1 MWPLQ
6 LNAGAHLNAEI
17 DPTLRRRPD
26 VISVSVNLIFHL
38 ISWPTR
44 RVVCSIR
51 TSQVAVNVV
60 REFGMG
66 GREIADSDAESDDFG
81 HNRLPE
87 AGNGAETADHDPAGM
102 LDDIDF
108 DKFVS
113 LDSGV
118 ERRRIQRQTEGSSR
132 DVAAEKADG
141 SNQVASF
148 REGTKGQKHE
158 SAVEQSAS
166 IQILGGSAELGGSM
180 SPLNKRPISTSLK
193 RRHTGDVVSGPA
205 ELNASTES
213 EELGRKNKRSKT
225 YGRSKTRLINA
236 ENHIFTDA
244 AVADTI
250 PRPTG
255 GEREIDLGGALASR
269 GDTQP
274 LSSIK
279 TPAQWS
285 GQMYSNNNLLAPT
298 ISTTKSSMGVYQSIS
313 IDLRGTS
320 SSLDFDGNPFG
331 TVSQVSIGDDEDAAR
346 IIGFFGQQRGQ
357 INDSGDDSAELI
369 ASENIDNGHIAA
381 VIDPSMLMRSPAPL
395 SDTQLLSSSSIL
407 KSASTEGSRSAAQLS
422 DPLPEE
428 ESSVNLPI
436 PKPEESRTGEKRGRK
451 RRSDQ
456 PMPSSSEPDRAA
468 TDKLDAAELEI
479 GLSKER
485 YKPRPSRSRRSTSI
499 IHAETHSSQN
509 DTEQLLDVKHPEPQ
523 AKSSPAK
530 NPSSELHLS
539 DEAYIGLPKE
549 SYVPRPSRSRSKRV
563 VHEHETSINDTE
575 TADAGQ
581 DIEASQPN
589 TTPAPDSTSKG
600 RKEKR
605 AKLKR
610 AKTSLAKKSEP
621 MLSEGDDEVVWMESK
636 PAKVKI
642 GKLQDVSPTKS
653 DIKLEE
659 DSMNVDRMVPKKR
672 ADIAVL
678 ETNNLGRRDREG
690 APDTEDED
698 DILKPTKRTTIKK
711 PLVSVEI
718 PAPHAQSSI
727 ARNEPQEEEKEE
739 EEKEEEEEPAA
750 AAARNPAAPEPK
762 KRGRKR
768 KKPVEPEPR
777 REEEIAESK
786 VNHNLPHASQ
796 TKGKKDERPPL
807 QEQPIN
813 TSLPL
818 PPAPVV
824 PRCTP
829 SPSHHQKPT
838 TTTKTS
844 QSPTPFQN
852 QRARRPHSPLK
863 SIIPAL
869 PASPNDQHKPRPHP
883 SSSSGGLST
892 YRVGLSRRAPIPSLL
907 KIVRKDEDQHRRVA
921 VGGNNKK
928 KKEKQKE
935 KEGLGEGGAKD
946 GGKDEEEMK
955 GLRECGPGDVGPED
969 GDGGTE
975 AKKGLN
981 ELLMM
986 EEEYYSP

>member
-1 MWPLQ
+1 
-6 LNAGAHLNAEI
+6 
-17 DPTLRRRPD
+17 
-26 VISVSVNLIFHL
+26 
-38 ISWPTR
+38 
-44 RVVCSIR
+44 
-51 TSQVAVNVV
+51 
-60 REFGMG
+60 MG

-113 LDSGV
+113 LDSSV
-118 ERRRIQRQTEGSSR
+118 ERRRIQTQTEGSSR

-148 REGTKGQKHE
+148 RECTKGQKHG
-158 SAVEQSAS
+158 SAVEQSAG

-180 SPLNKRPISTSLK
+180 SPLNKTPISTSLK

-225 YGRSKTRLINA
+225 YGRSKTRLING

-255 GEREIDLGGALASR
+255 GEREIDLGGALARR

-279 TPAQWS
+279 KPAQWS

-346 IIGFFGQQRGQ
+346 IIGFFGQPRGQ

-369 ASENIDNGHIAA
+369 ASENIDNCHIAA

-395 SDTQLLSSSSIL
+395 NDTQLLSSSSIL
-407 KSASTEGSRSAAQLS
+407 KSASTERSRSAAQLS

-436 PKPEESRTGEKRGRK
+436 PKPEEPRTGEKRGRK
-451 RRSDQ
+451 RKSDQ

-468 TDKLDAAELEI
+468 TDKVDAAELEI

-499 IHAETHSSQN
+499 IHAETHRSQN

-563 VHEHETSINDTE
+563 VHEHEMSINDTE
-575 TADAGQ
+575 TTDARQ

-672 ADIAVL
+672 ADTAVL
-678 ETNNLGRRDREG
+678 ETNNLGRRDRED
-690 APDTEDED
+690 APDTEHED
-698 DILKPTKRTTIKK
+698 AILKPTKRTTIKK
-711 PLVSVEI
+711 PMVSVEI
-718 PAPHAQSSI
+718 PAPHTQSSI

-739 EEKEEEEEPAA
+739 EAAEEEEKEEEKAA
-750 AAARNPAAPEPK
+750 AAGNPTAPKPK

-777 REEEIAESK
+777 GEEETAESM
-786 VNHNLPHASQ
+786 VDHDPPHASQ
-796 TKGKKDERPPL
+796 TKGKKDQRPPL
-807 QEQPIN
+807 QEKPIN

-818 PPAPVV
+818 PPPSVV
-824 PRCTP
+824 PTNTP
-829 SPSHHQKPT
+829 SPSHKQKPT
-838 TTTKTS
+838 TTATTS
-844 QSPTPFQN
+844 QSPTPLQN

-869 PASPNDQHKPRPHP
+869 PASPMNQHKPRPHP

-892 YRVGLSRRAPIPSLL
+892 YRIGLSRRAPIPSLL
-907 KIVRKDEDQHRRVA
+907 KIVRKDEDPHRRVA
-921 VGGNNKK
+921 VGGNNRK

-935 KEGLGEGGAKD
+935 KEGFREGGAKD

-955 GLRECGPGDVGPED
+955 GSQEGGPGDVGPED